1 MKCDSNKKGNQTFI
15 IQLFFFFFALKFSM
29 LQKLGIEPST
39 DHYYQVSLAS
49 GFSSNAYLPTG
60 GARPRPAVTSAVSY
74 ALLSKNPN
82 QPFPLGYYV
91 SK

>member
-1 MKCDSNKKGNQTFI
+1 MIVTRKEIGPSLYSF
-15 IQLFFFFFALKFSM
+15 LFFFFALKFSM

-49 GFSSNAYLPTG
+49 GFLSNVYPLTG
-60 GARPRPAVTSAVSY
+60 DAQPQSGVTSAVSSTL
-74 ALLSKNPN
+74 ASKNPN
-82 QPFPLGYYV
+82 QALPLDYYV